1 MIAIFIIGC
10 FITAI
15 VGGACWCVVAGL
27 RTDMHER
34 EDRTSD
40 AGTKRSEGIS

>member
-15 VGGACWCVVAGL
+15 VSAACWLVVAGL
-27 RTDMHER
+27 RTDMHAR
-34 EDRTSD
+34 EGRTADEGS
-40 AGTKRSEGIS
+40 KRAEGIS

>member
-27 RTDMHER
+27 RADMHER
-34 EDRTSD
+34 EDRTGDESSKH
-40 AGTKRSEGIS
+40 AEGIS

>member
-15 VGGACWCVVAGL
+15 VAAACWLVVAGL

-34 EDRTSD
+34 EGR
-40 AGTKRSEGIS
+40 AGDESSKRAEGIS

>member
-27 RTDMHER
+27 RTDMHAR
-34 EDRTSD
+34 EDRTGDESSKH
-40 AGTKRSEGIS
+40 AEGIS